1 MAKKKQ
7 NNKALYAKYHRPGVA
22 GGSAARSNRNK
33 ARRILGLETGDP
45 REAHHIDGNPNNN
58 ARSNLRAVSKKT
70 NRGKPRGKYRKH

>member
-1 MAKKKQ
+1 MTEKKP
-7 NNKALYAKYHRPGVA
+7 NMKALYAKYHRPGVD

-33 ARRILGLETGDP
+33 ARRILGLENGDP

-58 ARSNLRAVSKKT
+58 ARSNLKSVSKKT